1 MLCGFGLKNRHQHS
15 TFHGDFNHTIPFIL
29 EQLIGLINPAKRKTG
44 TLPKQ
49 NPHLNLRTL
58 SYMKVLI

>member
-29 EQLIGLINPAKRKTG
+29 EQLIGLINPAKRKRG
-44 TLPKQ
+44 LCRSRIPI
-49 NPHLNLRTL
+49 
-58 SYMKVLI
+58 SI